1 MRDAA
6 DCSVIVRKPLPVVS
20 SRKRGSMLSSEKPY
34 VIVVGVD
41 YSTASDLALEKAF
54 ELAAARPRVE
64 VHVVNVVQLYGTQ
77 ALIDYPADPS
87 GFASVPLSD
96 ATAKIG
102 RYAEQRWQA
111 FRLKR
116 GESEEGRPTRVVSHL
131 RLEAPAHELAQIA
144 SDLEADLIVVGT
156 QGRRGISRL
165 LIGSVAEAVV
175 RLAPC
180 PVFVVR
186 PKAVPVEGPTIEPPC
201 PRCVEARQ
209 ASAGAEYWCEQH
221 RERHGQRHT
230 YHQRDRAGGDTEMP
244 LTFHN

>member
-1 MRDAA
+1 
-6 DCSVIVRKPLPVVS
+6 
-20 SRKRGSMLSSEKPY
+20 MLSSEKPY

-41 YSTASDLALEKAF
+41 YSTSSDLALERAF
-54 ELAAARPRVE
+54 ELASTHPRVE

-77 ALIDYPADPS
+77 ALVDYPVDAS
-87 GFASVPLSD
+87 GFASVSLSD
-96 ATAKIG
+96 AKAQVG

-111 FRLKR
+111 FRQTR
-116 GESEEGRPTRVVSHL
+116 GEGAEGRSTRVIAHM

-180 PVFVVR
+180 PVLVVR
-186 PKAVPVEGPTIEPPC
+186 PKALPAEGPKIEPPC
-201 PRCVEARQ
+201 PRCVEARR
-209 ASAGAEYWCEQH
+209 ASAGTEYWCEQH

-230 YHQRDRAGGDTEMP
+230 YHQSDRVGGETEMP

>member
-1 MRDAA
+1 M
-6 DCSVIVRKPLPVVS
+6 ST
-20 SRKRGSMLSSEKPY
+20 SEKPY

-41 YSTASDLALEKAF
+41 YSTSSDLALERAF

-64 VHVVNVVQLYGTQ
+64 VHVVNVVQLYGAQ
-77 ALIDYPADPS
+77 ALVDYPVDS
-87 GFASVPLSD
+87 SGFGFASVPLGD
-96 ATAKIG
+96 AKAQVA

-111 FRLKR
+111 FRQQR
-116 GESEEGRPTRVVSHL
+116 GEGGDGRFTRVVPHM

-180 PVFVVR
+180 PVLVVR
-186 PKAVPVEGPTIEPPC
+186 PKALPEEGPKIEPPC

-230 YHQRDRAGGDTEMP
+230 YHQSDRVGGETEMP

>member
-1 MRDAA
+1 
-6 DCSVIVRKPLPVVS
+6 
-20 SRKRGSMLSSEKPY
+20 MLSSEKPY
-34 VIVVGVD
+34 VIIVGVD
-41 YSTASDLALEKAF
+41 YSVASDLALEKAF

-64 VHVVNVVQLYGTQ
+64 VHVVNVVQLHGGEV
-77 ALIDYPADPS
+77 LVDFPADPG
-87 GFASVPLSD
+87 GFASVSLSD
-96 ATAKIG
+96 ATAQVG

-111 FRLKR
+111 FRQRR
-116 GESEEGRPTRVVSHL
+116 GEGEDGRSTRVVPHL

-186 PKAVPVEGPTIEPPC
+186 PKALPEEGPKIEPPC
-201 PRCVEARQ
+201 PRCVETRQ
-209 ASAGAEYWCEQH
+209 ATAGAEYWCEQH

-230 YHQRDRAGGDTEMP
+230 YHQRDRAGADTEMP
-244 LTFHN
+244 LTYHN